1 MINYLN
7 TDCFETMK
15 NLSNIDAIIT
25 DIPYGINFHGEKD
38 PDTDWDKFEK
48 EEYKNLNKYNMYY
61 ENSRN
66 RLINNNYK
74 VGADTEALFNTILC
88 VNLA

>member
-1 MINYLN
+1 MIKYLN

-15 NLSNIDAIIT
+15 NLSNIDTIIT

-48 EEYKNLNKYNMYY
+48 EEYKNFLK
-61 ENSRN
+61 
-66 RLINNNYK
+66 K
-74 VGADTEALFNTILC
+74 LFEETFKITKNDATMFIFC
-88 VNLA
+88 APTKI